1 MVEIPVVA
9 LDELENTEGLRRA
22 CHTVGLFY
30 LALGDARLTRR
41 ALAACAQFFSLPEEA
56 KKRIDVANSP
66 QWRGYMEL
74 GCEITQ
80 GKPDWRE
87 QVVI

>member
-22 CHTVGLFY
+22 CHTEGLFY

-56 KKRIDVANSP
+56 KKSMDVSNSP